1 MKPLLEISNLSISFQ
16 VRKAEFSAV
25 KNLNLSIKENQIV
38 GLVGESGSGKSVT
51 AMSIMRLLPEPKASY
66 SNELS
71 ILFDGTEIL
80 SADPTTLRKIRGNK
94 ISMIFQEPMTSLN
107 PYHRVGDQIVES
119 ILLHKAQSKS
129 EAMHEAKNL
138 MTLVEIPEVDRRFA
152 SYPHELSGGQ
162 RQRIMIAMAL
172 ANKPKLLIAD
182 EPTTALDVTI
192 QAQILDLMT
201 KLKDEV
207 GMSILFITHDLGLIE
222 KFSDSITVMQKG
234 VVVEQ
239 GDTKSVFLNPR
250 HEYTQKLINSEPS
263 PKQETLPEKTHFI
276 TVKDLNIFYPLP
288 NKTFFKKD
296 FFHAVKDVNF
306 SIPKNST
313 IGLVGESGSG
323 KSTLGKALAG
333 LINYQGSVI
342 YDGQDISQLNSKESK
357 LIKKDIQIV
366 FQDPYGSLSPRMTV
380 GEIVGEG
387 LDVHFNLNKKQ
398 KDERIADCL
407 KAVEINPDDRF
418 KYPHEFSGGQR
429 QRVAI
434 ARSLILNPSFMIL
447 DEPTSAL
454 DRSIQIQVIELLK
467 NIQAEYELTY
477 LFISHDLKVVR
488 SMSDYIF
495 VMQNGLIVESGPANQ
510 VFSSPEE
517 EYTDK
522 LLNAALRYSTV

>member
-66 SNELS
+66 SNESS

-239 GDTKSVFLNPR
+239 GDT
-250 HEYTQKLINSEPS
+250 
-263 PKQETLPEKTHFI
+263 
-276 TVKDLNIFYPLP
+276 
-288 NKTFFKKD
+288 
-296 FFHAVKDVNF
+296 
-306 SIPKNST
+306 
-313 IGLVGESGSG
+313 
-323 KSTLGKALAG
+323 
-333 LINYQGSVI
+333 
-342 YDGQDISQLNSKESK
+342 
-357 LIKKDIQIV
+357 
-366 FQDPYGSLSPRMTV
+366 
-380 GEIVGEG
+380 
-387 LDVHFNLNKKQ
+387 NLY
-398 KDERIADCL
+398 
-407 KAVEINPDDRF
+407 F
-418 KYPHEFSGGQR
+418 
-429 QRVAI
+429 
-434 ARSLILNPSFMIL
+434 
-447 DEPTSAL
+447 
-454 DRSIQIQVIELLK
+454 
-467 NIQAEYELTY
+467 
-477 LFISHDLKVVR
+477 
-488 SMSDYIF
+488 
-495 VMQNGLIVESGPANQ
+495 
-510 VFSSPEE
+510 
-517 EYTDK
+517 
-522 LLNAALRYSTV
+522 

>member
-66 SNELS
+66 SNESS

-250 HEYTQKLINSEPS
+250 HEYTQKLINSEPA

-467 NIQAEYELTY
+467 NIQTEYELTY

>member
-66 SNELS
+66 SNESS

-342 YDGQDISQLNSKESK
+342 YDGQDISQLNSKELK

>member
-66 SNELS
+66 SNESS

-357 LIKKDIQIV
+357 LIKKDIQI
-366 FQDPYGSLSPRMTV
+366 
-380 GEIVGEG
+380 
-387 LDVHFNLNKKQ
+387 
-398 KDERIADCL
+398 
-407 KAVEINPDDRF
+407 NPDDRF

-467 NIQAEYELTY
+467 NIQTEYKLTY